1 MFNLVGNHVKLLQ
14 KNKTMKRLTNITI
27 FLFVS
32 FSCFSQDTVLVK
44 KQKGFLFLS
53 KYSYS
58 ENNEYPGEIKDLG
71 FNDFFFPTN
80 SFSEKLLA
88 DSNLFIT
95 FKNGIRLE
103 ELPNRRKIKKAATQ
117 FYCVD
122 TSLCYKND
130 IFYIIP
136 IIMEGSSYDYNFEDC
151 RRNYFEL
158 QVKNGSKLRFEYL
171 HKAVLP
177 RRITPTL
184 PPVEKKRSK

>member
-1 MFNLVGNHVKLLQ
+1 MRQLPI
-14 KNKTMKRLTNITI
+14 ITI

-32 FSCFSQDTVLVK
+32 FSCFSQDTILAN

-80 SFSEKLLA
+80 FFSDKLFA

-95 FKNGIRLE
+95 FKNGIRIE
-103 ELPNRRKIKKAATQ
+103 ELQDRKKIKAAATK
-117 FYCVD
+117 FYCID

-136 IIMEGSSYDYNFEDC
+136 VTIEGSGYDYKFEDC

-171 HKAVLP
+171 HKAILP
-177 RRITPTL
+177 RRIMPML
-184 PPVEKKRSK
+184 QPLEKKKNK